1 MNPLTV
7 LSWIGVFALGIGT
20 LISVLSGGGLLTAF
34 FGVLLTSLA
43 ISSTLPL
50 NGKLRLLVG
59 ERVDL
64 MQRAGLAIVA
74 VSSWVLAGV
83 GGWEFVPAAVVLSV
97 SAASGPVL
105 KLVERRR
112 GRRSAMIQSSEM
124 EKQNGLGGLNAI
136 ESAST
141 STPTPTS
148 TSTPPPLY
156 TSTVTI
162 ITEDP
167 AKHAN
172 CDRLKIQ
179 TPVFATV

>member
-1 MNPLTV
+1 MNLLTV

-124 EKQNGLGGLNAI
+124 EKQTGLGGLNAI
-136 ESAST
+136 ESAS
-141 STPTPTS
+141 TS